1 MAEKIINVKHRQRHD
16 TEANWTS
23 KNPVLLDGEMGFVTG
38 TQKYKVGDGTSKWST
53 LAYHTSLTDSEKTKL
68 DGIAAGANKTTVDS
82 ALSSTSTNPVQNKVI
97 NTALSGK
104 ANTNHSHD
112 LSAMIN
118 GLSEAT
124 ATPSDAD
131 YFVSQYAGG
140 GTTNTSYFRRP
151 VSALWNFIKS
161 KLATVA
167 ISGSYNDLSNKP
179 SIPSVGNGTV
189 TIKQNGA
196 SKGSFTMNQSG
207 STTIELADN
216 NTNTWR
222 DVVNNLA
229 STATDKSLSAA
240 QGKWLNENKATNSIL
255 TDQNLNDIKTPG
267 FYSADGENTVSNKPS
282 AVNHFGLEVI
292 HRASGNYYTQ
302 IIYTDDKSYRR
313 ECINGT
319 WKEWREEKITDTVYT
334 HPNYTAK
341 SNGFYKVTVDSTGHV
356 SGTAAVTKG
365 DITALGIPSTNTTY
379 STGTASTSG
388 ITKLYTGTGTA
399 TDGTMTQSAIKSA
412 LDGKSNTGHTH
423 TKSQI
428 TDFPTS
434 MPASDVYSWAKQ
446 SSKPSYSAS
455 EVGAVPTSRTVNGKA
470 LSSNITLSAG
480 DVGAAASSHTHNY
493 AGSGSAGGSAN
504 SAVKLATARTVSTNT
519 EDFIMSFSYDGSA
532 NSNASL
538 RYYNSRISVGNT
550 NNYPYH
556 RFAKIDTLT
565 DSYRAKTSMFLI
577 TQDYNDGGWGIIRIS
592 LRTNNS
598 SSVSTV
604 EAKWLVRC
612 GLKVDCVQIG
622 LYNVFGKTY
631 ADAFFKTSGT
641 YAGTV
646 IRNLASGGRG
656 NISRTWTLIDSAEA
670 NSTTTSDKKTSTES
684 YVSTSEAATTL
695 HSQAYT
701 SVLVAIDRGIVD
713 YANSAGNASMVNN
726 YTVNSNVPS
735 GAKFT
740 DTVYSHPTTSGN
752 KHIPSG
758 GSSGQIL
765 RWSADGTAVW
775 GADNNTTYSDM
786 KGATTSAAGT
796 RGLVPAPANGAANRY
811 LRSDGTWQV
820 PPDNNTTYSNM
831 IAATASAAGKA
842 GLVPAP
848 AAGKQGQ
855 FLRGDGTW
863 ATPAD
868 TNTWRGIQ
876 NNLTSTATDQS
887 LSAYQ
892 GKLLNEKITNR
903 ILFQSSEPT
912 TQSEN
917 DVWIKTTS
925 IY

>member
-1 MAEKIINVKHRQRHD
+1 MADIIINAKHQQRHD

-38 TQKYKVGDGTSKWST
+38 TQKYKIGDGTSKWST
-53 LAYHTSLTDSEKTKL
+53 LAYHTSLTDTEKSKL
-68 DGIAAGANKTTVDS
+68 DGIATGANKTTVDS

-124 ATPSDAD
+124 ATPSDTD

-179 SIPSVGNGTV
+179 SIPSVGNGTI

-207 STTIELADN
+207 STTIELTDN

-267 FYSADGENTVSNKPS
+267 FYSAGGENTVSNKPS

-313 ECINGT
+313 ECVNGT

-341 SNGFYKVTVDSTGHV
+341 SSGFYKVTVDSTGHV

-379 STGTASTSG
+379 PTGTASTSG

-423 TKSQI
+423 DDRYYTETEINNKLS
-428 TDFPTS
+428 
-434 MPASDVYSWAKQ
+434 
-446 SSKPSYSAS
+446 
-455 EVGAVPTSRTVNGKA
+455 GKA
-470 LSSNITLSAG
+470 NTNHTHSYLPLSGGTLTG
-480 DVGAAASSHTHNY
+480 DVGVTSTKATIDGSIPYAGSTINSIALTAMNNYKTYLGSITDKNSTWWNMISTRHRNGSGDGSGYGMTIYSTLTSDGNLYWNKQISTDSWVGQRTILDSHNYNDYAPSKSGSGASGTWGINITGNAGSASSVAWGNVSGKPSTFTPAAHSHNY

-504 SAVKLATARTVSTNT
+504 SAAKLDTSTAGSTT
-519 EDFIMSFSYDGSA
+519 QPVYFSGGKPVACSHTLGKSVP
-532 NSNASL
+532 SNA
-538 RYYNSRISVGNT
+538 
-550 NNYPYH
+550 
-556 RFAKIDTLT
+556 
-565 DSYRAKTSMFLI
+565 
-577 TQDYNDGGWGIIRIS
+577 
-592 LRTNNS
+592 
-598 SSVSTV
+598 
-604 EAKWLVRC
+604 
-612 GLKVDCVQIG
+612 
-622 LYNVFGKTY
+622 VFT
-631 ADAFFKTSGT
+631 
-641 YAGTV
+641 
-646 IRNLASGGRG
+646 
-656 NISRTWTLIDSAEA
+656 
-670 NSTTTSDKKTSTES
+670 
-684 YVSTSEAATTL
+684 
-695 HSQAYT
+695 
-701 SVLVAIDRGIVD
+701 
-713 YANSAGNASMVNN
+713 
-726 YTVNSNVPS
+726 
-735 GAKFT
+735 
-740 DTVYSHPTTSGN
+740 
-752 KHIPSG
+752 
-758 GSSGQIL
+758 
-765 RWSADGTAVW
+765 
-775 GADNNTTYSDM
+775 
-786 KGATTSAAGT
+786 
-796 RGLVPAPANGAANRY
+796 
-811 LRSDGTWQV
+811 
-820 PPDNNTTYSNM
+820 
-831 IAATASAAGKA
+831 
-842 GLVPAP
+842 
-848 AAGKQGQ
+848 
-855 FLRGDGTW
+855 
-863 ATPAD
+863 D
-868 TNTWRGIQ
+868 TNTWR
-876 NNLTSTATDQS
+876 
-887 LSAYQ
+887 
-892 GKLLNEKITNR
+892 
-903 ILFQSSEPT
+903 
-912 TQSEN
+912 
-917 DVWIKTTS
+917 
-925 IY
+925 

>member
-1 MAEKIINVKHRQRHD
+1 MADIIINAKHQQRHD

-38 TQKYKVGDGTSKWST
+38 TQKYKIGDGTSKWST
-53 LAYHTSLTDSEKTKL
+53 LAYHTSLTDSEKSKL
-68 DGIAAGANKTTVDS
+68 DGIATGANKTTVDS

-118 GLSEAT
+118 GLGEAT

-207 STTIELADN
+207 STTIELTDN

-222 DVVNNLA
+222 DVVNNLE

-240 QGKWLNENKATNSIL
+240 QGKILNESKLMHKTINTSKTDFNSLTETGIYHITITDALNAPVSNHGTLYVDAIVGTKYQVFMGDTVTDRIFKRIYNGTNKAWTAW
-255 TDQNLNDIKTPG
+255 T
-267 FYSADGENTVSNKPS
+267 
-282 AVNHFGLEVI
+282 
-292 HRASGNYYTQ
+292 TQ
-302 IIYTDDKSYRR
+302 
-313 ECINGT
+313 
-319 WKEWREEKITDTVYT
+319 
-334 HPNYTAK
+334 
-341 SNGFYKVTVDSTGHV
+341 
-356 SGTAAVTKG
+356 
-365 DITALGIPSTNTTY
+365 
-379 STGTASTSG
+379 
-388 ITKLYTGTGTA
+388 KL
-399 TDGTMTQSAIKSA
+399 
-412 LDGKSNTGHTH
+412 
-423 TKSQI
+423 
-428 TDFPTS
+428 
-434 MPASDVYSWAKQ
+434 
-446 SSKPSYSAS
+446 
-455 EVGAVPTSRTVNGKA
+455 
-470 LSSNITLSAG
+470 
-480 DVGAAASSHTHNY
+480 
-493 AGSGSAGGSAN
+493 
-504 SAVKLATARTVSTNT
+504 
-519 EDFIMSFSYDGSA
+519 
-532 NSNASL
+532 
-538 RYYNSRISVGNT
+538 
-550 NNYPYH
+550 
-556 RFAKIDTLT
+556 
-565 DSYRAKTSMFLI
+565 
-577 TQDYNDGGWGIIRIS
+577 
-592 LRTNNS
+592 
-598 SSVSTV
+598 
-604 EAKWLVRC
+604 
-612 GLKVDCVQIG
+612 
-622 LYNVFGKTY
+622 
-631 ADAFFKTSGT
+631 
-641 YAGTV
+641 
-646 IRNLASGGRG
+646 
-656 NISRTWTLIDSAEA
+656 
-670 NSTTTSDKKTSTES
+670 
-684 YVSTSEAATTL
+684 
-695 HSQAYT
+695 
-701 SVLVAIDRGIVD
+701 
-713 YANSAGNASMVNN
+713 
-726 YTVNSNVPS
+726 
-735 GAKFT
+735 T

-775 GADNNTTYSDM
+775 GADNNTIYSDM
-786 KGATTSAAGT
+786 KGATTSAVGT
-796 RGLVPAPANGAANRY
+796 HGLVPAPAKGAANRY

-831 IAATASAAGKA
+831 TAATASAAGKA

-892 GKLLNEKITNR
+892 GKLLNERIKNR

-917 DVWIKTTS
+917 DVWIKTTKL
-925 IY
+925 

>member
-38 TQKYKVGDGTSKWST
+38 TQKYKIGDGTSKWST
-53 LAYHTSLTDSEKTKL
+53 LAYHTSLTDSEKSKL
-68 DGIAAGANKTTVDS
+68 DGIATGANKTTVDS

-565 DSYRAKTSMFLI
+565 DSYRDKTSMFLI

-604 EAKWLVRC
+604 EAKWLARC
-612 GLKVDCVQIG
+612 GLNVDCVQIG

-646 IRNLASGGRG
+646 IRNLASGTRG
-656 NISRTWTLIDSAEA
+656 NISRTWVLIDSAEA

-684 YVSTSEAATTL
+684 YVSTSAAATTL

-701 SVLVAIDRGIVD
+701 SVVVASDGGTVN
-713 YANSAGNASMVNN
+713 YANSAGNASKVNN

-917 DVWIKTTS
+917 DIWIKTTS
-925 IY
+925 L

>member
-1 MAEKIINVKHRQRHD
+1 MADIIINAKHQQRHD

-38 TQKYKVGDGTSKWST
+38 TQKYKIGDGTSKWST
-53 LAYHTSLTDSEKTKL
+53 LAYHTSLTDSEKSKL
-68 DGIAAGANKTTVDS
+68 DGIATGANKTTVDS

-104 ANTNHSHD
+104 SNTNHSHD

-196 SKGSFTMNQSG
+196 SKGSFAMNQSG
-207 STTIELADN
+207 STTIELTDN

-222 DVVNNLA
+222 DVVNNLE

-240 QGKWLNENKATNSIL
+240 QGKILNESKLMHKTINTSKTDFNSLTETGIYHITITDALNAPVSNHGTLYVDAIVGTKYQVFMGDTVTDRIFKRIYNGTNKAWTAW
-255 TDQNLNDIKTPG
+255 T
-267 FYSADGENTVSNKPS
+267 
-282 AVNHFGLEVI
+282 
-292 HRASGNYYTQ
+292 TQ
-302 IIYTDDKSYRR
+302 KL
-313 ECINGT
+313 
-319 WKEWREEKITDTVYT
+319 TDTVYT

-388 ITKLYTGTGTA
+388 ITKLYAGTGTA

-428 TDFPTS
+428 ADFPTS
-434 MPASDVYSWAKQ
+434 MPASDVPAWAKQ

-455 EVGAVPTSRTVNGKA
+455 EVGAVPISRTVNGKA

-480 DVGAAASSHTHNY
+480 DVGAAASSHIHNY
-493 AGSGSAGGSAN
+493 AGSESAGGSAN
-504 SAVKLATARTVSTNT
+504 SAVKLDTSTAGSTT
-519 EDFIMSFSYDGSA
+519 QPVYFSGGKPVACSHTLGKSVP
-532 NSNASL
+532 SNA
-538 RYYNSRISVGNT
+538 
-550 NNYPYH
+550 
-556 RFAKIDTLT
+556 
-565 DSYRAKTSMFLI
+565 
-577 TQDYNDGGWGIIRIS
+577 
-592 LRTNNS
+592 
-598 SSVSTV
+598 
-604 EAKWLVRC
+604 
-612 GLKVDCVQIG
+612 
-622 LYNVFGKTY
+622 VFT
-631 ADAFFKTSGT
+631 
-641 YAGTV
+641 
-646 IRNLASGGRG
+646 
-656 NISRTWTLIDSAEA
+656 
-670 NSTTTSDKKTSTES
+670 
-684 YVSTSEAATTL
+684 
-695 HSQAYT
+695 
-701 SVLVAIDRGIVD
+701 
-713 YANSAGNASMVNN
+713 
-726 YTVNSNVPS
+726 
-735 GAKFT
+735 
-740 DTVYSHPTTSGN
+740 
-752 KHIPSG
+752 
-758 GSSGQIL
+758 
-765 RWSADGTAVW
+765 
-775 GADNNTTYSDM
+775 
-786 KGATTSAAGT
+786 
-796 RGLVPAPANGAANRY
+796 
-811 LRSDGTWQV
+811 
-820 PPDNNTTYSNM
+820 
-831 IAATASAAGKA
+831 
-842 GLVPAP
+842 
-848 AAGKQGQ
+848 
-855 FLRGDGTW
+855 
-863 ATPAD
+863 D

-876 NNLTSTATDQS
+876 NNLSSTSTSDS

-892 GKLLNEKITNR
+892 GKLLNERIKNR

-917 DVWIKTTS
+917 DVWIKTTKL
-925 IY
+925 

>member
-565 DSYRAKTSMFLI
+565 DSYRDKTSMFLI

-604 EAKWLVRC
+604 EAKWLARC
-612 GLKVDCVQIG
+612 GLNVDCVQIG

-646 IRNLASGGRG
+646 IRNLASGTRG
-656 NISRTWTLIDSAEA
+656 NISRTWVLIDSAEA

-684 YVSTSEAATTL
+684 YVSTSAAATTL

-701 SVLVAIDRGIVD
+701 SVVVASDGGTVN
-713 YANSAGNASMVNN
+713 YANSAGNASKVNN

-917 DVWIKTTS
+917 DIWIKTTS
-925 IY
+925 L

>member
-480 DVGAAASSHTHNY
+480 DVGAAASLHTHNY

-565 DSYRAKTSMFLI
+565 DSYRDKTSMFLI

-604 EAKWLVRC
+604 EAKWLARC
-612 GLKVDCVQIG
+612 GLNVDCVQIG

-646 IRNLASGGRG
+646 IRNLASGTRG
-656 NISRTWTLIDSAEA
+656 NISRTWVLIDSAEA

-684 YVSTSEAATTL
+684 YVSTSAAATTL

-701 SVLVAIDRGIVD
+701 SVVVASDGGTVN
-713 YANSAGNASMVNN
+713 YANSAGNASKVNN

-917 DVWIKTTS
+917 DIWIKTTS
-925 IY
+925 L

>member
-504 SAVKLATARTVSTNT
+504 SAVKLATARTVSNT
-519 EDFIMSFSYDGSA
+519 EDFVMSFSYDGSA

-556 RFAKIDTLT
+556 RFAKIDTLA
-565 DSYRAKTSMFLI
+565 DSYRDKTSTFLI
-577 TQDYNDGGWGIIRIS
+577 TQDYNDGGWGIVRIS

-604 EAKWLVRC
+604 EAKWLARC
-612 GLKVDCVQIG
+612 GLNVDCVQIG

-646 IRNLASGGRG
+646 IRNLASGTRG
-656 NISRTWTLIDSAEA
+656 NISRTWVLIDSAEA

-684 YVSTSEAATTL
+684 YVSTSAAATTL

-701 SVLVAIDRGIVD
+701 SVVVASDGGTVN
-713 YANSAGNASMVNN
+713 YANSAGNASKVNN

-917 DVWIKTTS
+917 DIWIKTTS
-925 IY
+925 L

>member
-1 MAEKIINVKHRQRHD
+1 MADIIINAKHQQRHD

-23 KNPVLLDGEMGFVTG
+23 KDPVLLDGEMGFVTG
-38 TQKYKVGDGTSKWST
+38 TQKYKIGDGTSKWSA
-53 LAYHTSLTDSEKTKL
+53 LAYHTSLTDTEKSKL
-68 DGIAAGANKTTVDS
+68 DGIATGANKTTVDS

-104 ANTNHSHD
+104 ANSSHTHDDRYYTETEINSKLSGKSDTNHTHNQYYDSGVTRTANTFLAAPNGKDGTASFRVLAAADIPTITKSKISDFAHSHNDLYYSKTDVDNKLSAKANSSHTHDDRYYTETEINTKLSGKANSSHTHDDRYYTESEIDGKLSGKANTNHSHD

-118 GLSEAT
+118 GLDEAT

-140 GTTNTSYFRRP
+140 GTTNTSYFRKP

-207 STTIELADN
+207 STTIELTDN

-267 FYSADGENTVSNKPS
+267 FYSAGGGNTVSNKPS
-282 AVNHFGLEVI
+282 AVEHFGLEVI

-313 ECINGT
+313 ECVNGT

-388 ITKLYTGTGTA
+388 LTKLYTGTGTA

-412 LDGKSNTGHTH
+412 LDGKSNNGHTH
-423 TKSQI
+423 DDRYYTESEMNTKLSGK
-428 TDFPTS
+428 
-434 MPASDVYSWAKQ
+434 SD
-446 SSKPSYSAS
+446 
-455 EVGAVPTSRTVNGKA
+455 T
-470 LSSNITLSAG
+470 
-480 DVGAAASSHTHNY
+480 SHTHNRIVSRGDVT
-493 AGSGSAGGSAN
+493 AETGADGRP
-504 SAVKLATARTVSTNT
+504 AVEGL
-519 EDFIMSFSYDGSA
+519 
-532 NSNASL
+532 
-538 RYYNSRISVGNT
+538 
-550 NNYPYH
+550 
-556 RFAKIDTLT
+556 
-565 DSYRAKTSMFLI
+565 SM
-577 TQDYNDGGWGIIRIS
+577 
-592 LRTNNS
+592 
-598 SSVSTV
+598 
-604 EAKWLVRC
+604 
-612 GLKVDCVQIG
+612 
-622 LYNVFGKTY
+622 
-631 ADAFFKTSGT
+631 
-641 YAGTV
+641 
-646 IRNLASGGRG
+646 
-656 NISRTWTLIDSAEA
+656 
-670 NSTTTSDKKTSTES
+670 
-684 YVSTSEAATTL
+684 
-695 HSQAYT
+695 SQAYNNGYPT
-701 SVLVAIDRGIVD
+701 SYGNVINLRGAGDGQILVGWSGSDKGYAPVYVRNKRDNTTTADWSSWQQFYTTGYKPTKADVGLGNVD
-713 YANSAGNASMVNN
+713 NTADSAKSVKYANSAGNASKVNN
-726 YTVNSNVPS
+726 HTVDSNVPS

-775 GADNNTTYSDM
+775 GADNNTIYSDM
-786 KGATTSAAGT
+786 KGATT
-796 RGLVPAPANGAANRY
+796 
-811 LRSDGTWQV
+811 
-820 PPDNNTTYSNM
+820 
-831 IAATASAAGKA
+831 SAAGKA

-892 GKLLNEKITNR
+892 GKLLNEKIKNR

-917 DVWIKTTS
+917 DIWIKTTKL
-925 IY
+925 

>member
-207 STTIELADN
+207 STTIELTDN

-267 FYSADGENTVSNKPS
+267 FYSAGGENTVSNKPS

-319 WKEWREEKITDTVYT
+319 WKDWREEKITDTVYT

-365 DITALGIPSTNTTY
+365 DITALGIPSTDTTY

-446 SSKPSYSAS
+446 SSKPSYSAN

-493 AGSGSAGGSAN
+493 AGSGSTGGSAN
-504 SAVKLATARTVSTNT
+504 SAVKLATARTVSNT
-519 EDFIMSFSYDGSA
+519 EDFVMSFSYDGSA

-565 DSYRAKTSMFLI
+565 DSYRDKTSTFLI

-604 EAKWLVRC
+604 EAKWLARC
-612 GLKVDCVQIG
+612 GLNVDCVQIG

-646 IRNLASGGRG
+646 IRNLASGTRG
-656 NISRTWTLIDSAEA
+656 NISRTWILIDSVEA

-684 YVSTSEAATTL
+684 YVSTSAAATTL
-695 HSQAYT
+695 HSQEYT
-701 SVLVAIDRGIVD
+701 SVVVASDGGTVN
-713 YANSAGNASMVNN
+713 YANSAGNASKVNN

-796 RGLVPAPANGAANRY
+796 HGLVPAPANGAANRY

-831 IAATASAAGKA
+831 TAATASAAGKA

-917 DVWIKTTS
+917 DIWIKTTS
-925 IY
+925 L